1 MKADPNATAEARH
14 ALKVRAVDEALRAAL
29 KQQAAL
35 VAKVGRARAKLTAKE
50 DEVEGVKA
58 ELRAHLDARVAAV
71 RARDRAIHALFV
83 ALVNDKRRRVRVR
96 ERLDAV
102 HEALS
107 DDIVLSAD
115 GYAEAWARFRGA
127 SDARTGP
134 SPLDELGLDDDDEVV
149 GSAPRGDQSLRGL
162 FRRLA
167 ETLHPDKVQDPD
179 IKAARTEVMK
189 QVTVAYREG
198 DLARLLELERTWMTR
213 VEVATL
219 DQQARRLTLV
229 EQAITALEAELRELE
244 RARRT
249 MRRSPGRDLLRAV
262 GPVEGR
268 AERMAAMIAGMG
280 RDLDA
285 ELAQLDAFHA
295 HVVAYRDR
303 TTASDG
309 RFGGP
314 HSQHHDL
321 DELLAEVDALART
334 APRGKRPR
342 RGAARRCYSR
352 ST

>member
-1 MKADPNATAEARH
+1 MKADPKAQAEARH

-35 VAKVGRARAKLTAKE
+35 VAKVARARAKLAAQ
-50 DEVEGVKA
+50 DHEVEEVKA
-58 ELRAHLDARVAAV
+58 ELRAHLDARVVAV

-107 DDIVLSAD
+107 DDTVLTAE
-115 GYAEAWARFRGA
+115 GYTEAWALFRGDA
-127 SDARTGP
+127 DARSGP
-134 SPLDELGLDDDDEVV
+134 SALDELGLDDDEVV
-149 GSAPRGDQSLRGL
+149 ASAPRGDDSLRGL

-179 IKAARTEVMK
+179 IKVARTEVMK

-213 VEVATL
+213 VEVATI

-249 MRRSPGRDLLRAV
+249 MRRSPGRELLRAV

-303 TTASDG
+303 ATASDG

-321 DELLAEVDALART
+321 DDLLAEVDALART

-342 RGAARRCYSR
+342 R
-352 ST
+352 